1 MLQPYQLAQT
11 YAPSPD
17 FDQHL
22 STLPVE
28 PTILCKGS
36 GVPVRTFE
44 RMRRAGR
51 TSRKTAQRIAAG
63 FALVHGS
70 MSPPAAFHLLFRPLP
85 RAIMEPVPET
95 RTHRRR
101 R

>member
-11 YAPSPD
+11 YAPTPH

-22 STLPVE
+22 STLPVDVFRF
-28 PTILCKGS
+28 CKGS
-36 GVPVRTFE
+36 GVPFRTFE
-44 RMRRAGR
+44 RIRRAGR
-51 TSRKTAQRIAAG
+51 TSRKTARRIAAG
-63 FALVHGS
+63 YALVHGS
-70 MSPPAAFHLLFRPLP
+70 ISPSAAFHLLFVPLP

-95 RTHRRR
+95 HTHRRR